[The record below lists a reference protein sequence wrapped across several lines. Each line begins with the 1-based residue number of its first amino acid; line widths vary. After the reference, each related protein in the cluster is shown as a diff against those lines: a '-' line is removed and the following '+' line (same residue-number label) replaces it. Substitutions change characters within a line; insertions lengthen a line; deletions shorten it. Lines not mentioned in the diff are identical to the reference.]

1 MKILKVRQTTS
12 NYMAYGEL
20 GRYPLNIHI
29 NVRMIGFLLKWKSSN
44 TLSSNVY
51 QLNFTLKESK
61 DFRFNWLDHI
71 FKTCNS
77 TVINYLLDSK
87 ELESSHQ
94 CIKLQFKRILQDQFI
109 RSWLSDMNTSSR
121 GQFYGMFKNEF
132 KLERSY

>member
-1 MKILKVRQTTS
+1 
-12 NYMAYGEL
+12 MAYGEL

-61 DFRFNWLDHI
+61 DFHFNWLDHI

>member
-1 MKILKVRQTTS
+1 
-12 NYMAYGEL
+12 
-20 GRYPLNIHI
+20 
-29 NVRMIGFLLKWKSSN
+29 
-44 TLSSNVY
+44 
-51 QLNFTLKESK
+51 LKESK
-61 DFRFNWLDHI
+61 DFHFNWLDHI